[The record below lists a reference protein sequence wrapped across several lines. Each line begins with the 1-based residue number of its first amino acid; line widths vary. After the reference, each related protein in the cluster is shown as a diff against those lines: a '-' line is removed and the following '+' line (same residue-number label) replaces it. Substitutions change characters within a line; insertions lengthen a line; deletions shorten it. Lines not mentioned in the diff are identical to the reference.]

1 MHNIIVKDIPD
12 IIENGLASGWKTL
25 NGSTLQQDL
34 TLECDV
40 VIIGTGA
47 GGGTAAEIL
56 SARGLNVIMV
66 EEGPLRSSRHFDM
79 QEQNAYSSL
88 YQEGLTR
95 ATADGAITIMQGRA
109 VGGTTTVNW
118 TSCFRTPEQT
128 LQHWTDAHGLKGFTT
143 DAMAPWFAQMEKRLS
158 VARWAVQPNAN
169 NSVLSDGCE
178 RLGLHWDIIPRNVKN
193 CWNLGYCGMG
203 CPTNAKQSMLVT
215 TIPAALD
222 RGAQLLYRLRAEKLL
237 IERDQVKGVLCH
249 AIADDAVHK
258 TGRQIRI
265 QARHTIMA
273 CGGINGPGLLLRS
286 KAPDPHRRIGKRTFL
301 HPVPGTVAEFGHRI
315 EGYYGAPQSTYSDE
329 FQWQHGVTGPMGYK
343 LEVPPM
349 QPGFVAAIGMG
360 HGHSHSQQ
368 MQRLPYLSMMLA
380 LLRDGF
386 HEQSEGGTIR
396 LRDDGLPALDY
407 PFNDYL
413 EEGVRRA
420 LHSMAEIQFAA
431 GALKV
436 RPIHVIGEYASTLA
450 EVKQQIDRLDLKPNR
465 VRIGTA
471 HVMGGCAMGEDEKIS
486 VVDSQGKFH
495 HLDGLHILDG
505 SIFPTSIGAN
515 PQLSIYG
522 MVARAATA
530 LGDHWAGHN

>member
-1 MHNIIVKDIPD
+1 MQKLIVKDIPD
-12 IIENGLASGWKTL
+12 IIENGLRSGWKTL
-25 NGSTLQQDL
+25 NGAALQEDL

-47 GGGTAAEIL
+47 GGGTAADIL
-56 SARGLNVIMV
+56 TAKGLNVILV

-79 QEQNAYSSL
+79 LEQNAYSSL

-95 ATADGAITIMQGRA
+95 ATADGAITILQGRA
-109 VGGTTTVNW
+109 VGGTTTINW
-118 TSCFRTPEQT
+118 TSSFRTPEKT
-128 LQHWTDAHGLKGFTT
+128 LQHWTEVHGLKGFTR
-143 DAMAPWFAQMEKRLS
+143 DELAPWFERMEQRLN
-158 VARWAVQPNAN
+158 VARWSMPPNTN

-178 RLGLHWDIIPRNVKN
+178 KLGLHWDVIPRNVKN

-215 TIPAALD
+215 TIPAALE

-237 IERDQVKGVLCH
+237 IEREQVKGVLCH

-258 TGRQIRI
+258 TGRTVRI
-265 QARHTIMA
+265 HARHTIMA

-286 KAPDPHRRIGKRTFL
+286 KAPDPYHRIGKRTFL
-301 HPVPGTVAEFGHRI
+301 HPVPATVAEFSQRI
-315 EGYYGAPQSTYSDE
+315 DGYYGAPQSTYSDE
-329 FQWQHGVTGPMGYK
+329 FQWKHGVTGPMGYK

-360 HGHSHSQQ
+360 HGPAHAAM
-368 MQRLPYLSMMLA
+368 MQRLPYLNMMIA

-386 HEQSEGGTIR
+386 HEDSEGGRIR

-413 EEGVRRA
+413 EDGIRRA

-431 GALKV
+431 GAQRV
-436 RPIHVIGEYASTLA
+436 RPLHVTGEFSTSLA
-450 EVKQQIDRLDLKPNR
+450 EVKRQIDRLDLKPNR
-465 VRIGTA
+465 IRVGTA
-471 HVMGGCAMGEDEKIS
+471 HIMGGCAMSEDARTS

-495 HLDGLHILDG
+495 HLEGLHILDG

-522 MVARAATA
+522 IVARAATA
-530 LGDHWAGHN
+530 LGDQLVRT